1 VQLNYLSQKPAMKYL
16 GRFRLA
22 SYLLAVFFAP
32 HGSGAVQKRRAS

>member
-32 HGSGAVQKRRAS
+32 HGSGAVRKRRAS